1 MVFDLSV
8 LNRVHNPCELGL
20 NPGVIFRVTLTL
32 KITTTTKSTI
42 FLAKHFSVFY

>member
-8 LNRVHNPCELGL
+8 LNSVHNPCELGL

-32 KITTTTKSTI
+32 KMTTKSTT